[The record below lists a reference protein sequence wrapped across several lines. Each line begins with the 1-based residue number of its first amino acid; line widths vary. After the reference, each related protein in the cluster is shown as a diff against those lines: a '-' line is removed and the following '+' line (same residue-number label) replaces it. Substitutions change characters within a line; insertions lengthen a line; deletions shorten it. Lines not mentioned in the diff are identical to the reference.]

1 MVTETYNIFDELA
14 DLLASMDPIKVLAFH
29 TSAAAQKRLEQ
40 LLAINK
46 EGSLTAEET
55 LELERFMTVEHIVR
69 VAKARARQQMAIS

>member
-1 MVTETYNIFDELA
+1 MITETYNIFDELA

-40 LLAINK
+40 LLTINK
-46 EGSLTAEET
+46 EGSLTQDET

-69 VAKARARQQMAIS
+69 VAKARARQQLAAI